1 MPDFTYQLIFKIKNR
16 INMKKANLYSILL
29 AGIAVL
35 GITSCENG
43 DAEFPNYDRSA
54 VYFAHQTPVRTLVM
68 GEDTYDTSLDNAHKC
83 KIYATMGGAYA
94 GSGSTVIDI
103 MVDNE
108 LCDNL
113 YFADG
118 VTPVRPMPSNYYTL
132 SSEQITLNE
141 FENLMGAVEVT
152 FSNEFFDDPASTS
165 NNYVIPLRMTHV
177 ENADSILQGVPK
189 EANAAWTNADMWDTA
204 PKNYVLYC
212 VKYINKWDAI
222 YLRRGIDQITEN
234 GNTTTNVR
242 HEFYMEDD
250 EQCDVNTRNLHT
262 AVFPVSTTIDG
273 APVTCDLLLAFND
286 NDECTITSGTEGFTA
301 SGTGKFVVDG
311 EKQSWG
317 NKDRDALYLDYH
329 IDFGSKQY
337 NTKDTLVVQTRGV
350 AYEEFSVIYQE

>member
-1 MPDFTYQLIFKIKNR
+1 MR
-16 INMKKANLYSILL
+16 KANLYSILL
-29 AGIAVL
+29 AGITAM

-43 DAEFPNYDRSA
+43 DAEFPNYDNSA

-68 GEDTYDTSLDNAHKC
+68 GEDTYDTSLDNDHKC

-103 MVDNE
+103 MVDDE

-118 VTPVRPMPSNYYTL
+118 VTPVRPMPANYYTL

-152 FSNEFFDDPASTS
+152 FSDAFFEDPASIENT
-165 NNYVIPLRMTHV
+165 YVIPLRMV
-177 ENADSILQGVPK
+177 NVVNADSILSGVPRTP
-189 EANAAWTNADMWDTA
+189 NAAWTNSAMWDTA

-212 VKYINKWDAI
+212 VKYINKWHAT

-234 GNTTTNVR
+234 GSTTTNVR
-242 HEFYMEDD
+242 HEQYIEDD
-250 EQCDVNTRNLHT
+250 EICNVTTKDLHT
-262 AVFPVSTTIDG
+262 AIFPVSTTVG
-273 APVTCDLLLAFND
+273 QETLTCDLVLTFND

-301 SGTGKFVVDG
+301 SGNGKFVVDG
-311 EKQSWG
+311 DKASWG
-317 NKDRDALYLDYH
+317 NEEDRNALYLDYN
-329 IDFGSKQY
+329 IDFGAKQY

-350 AYEEFSVIYQE
+350 AYEEFSTVYKE

>member
-1 MPDFTYQLIFKIKNR
+1 MRKV
-16 INMKKANLYSILL
+16 NLYSILL
-29 AGIAVL
+29 AGIAAL

-43 DAEFPNYDRSA
+43 DAEFPNYDNSA

-118 VTPVRPMPSNYYTL
+118 VTPVRPMPANYYTL

-152 FSNEFFDDPASTS
+152 FSDAFFEDPASIENT
-165 NNYVIPLRMTHV
+165 YVIPLRMV
-177 ENADSILQGVPK
+177 NVVNADSILSGVPRTP
-189 EANAAWTNADMWDTA
+189 NAAWTNSAMWDTA

-212 VKYINKWDAI
+212 VKYINKWHAT

-234 GNTTTNVR
+234 GSTTTNVR
-242 HEFYMEDD
+242 HEQYIEDD
-250 EQCDVNTRNLHT
+250 EICNVTTKDLHT
-262 AVFPVSTTIDG
+262 AIFPVSTTVG
-273 APVTCDLLLAFND
+273 QETLTCDLVLTFND

-301 SGTGKFVVDG
+301 SGNGKFVVDG
-311 EKQSWG
+311 DKASWG
-317 NKDRDALYLDYH
+317 NEEDRNALYLDYNV
-329 IDFGSKQY
+329 DFGTKQY
-337 NTKDTLVVQTRGV
+337 VTKDTLVVQTRGV
-350 AYEEFSVIYQE
+350 AYEEFSTVYKE

>member
-1 MPDFTYQLIFKIKNR
+1 MRKV
-16 INMKKANLYSILL
+16 NLYSILL
-29 AGIAVL
+29 AGITAL

-43 DAEFPNYDRSA
+43 DAEFPNYDNSA

-68 GEDTYDTSLDNAHKC
+68 GEDTYDTSLDNDHKC

-118 VTPVRPMPSNYYTL
+118 VTPVRPMPANYYTL

-152 FSNEFFDDPASTS
+152 FSDAFFEDPASIENT
-165 NNYVIPLRMTHV
+165 YVIPLRMV
-177 ENADSILQGVPK
+177 NVVNADSILSGVPRTP
-189 EANAAWTNADMWDTA
+189 NAAWTNSAMWDTA

-212 VKYINKWDAI
+212 VKYINKWHAT

-234 GNTTTNVR
+234 GSTTTNVR
-242 HEFYMEDD
+242 HEQYIEDD
-250 EQCDVNTRNLHT
+250 EICNVTTKDLHT
-262 AVFPVSTTIDG
+262 AIFPVSTTVG
-273 APVTCDLLLAFND
+273 QETLTCDLVLTFND

-301 SGTGKFVVDG
+301 SGNGKFVVDG
-311 EKQSWG
+311 DKASWG
-317 NKDRDALYLDYH
+317 NEEDRNALYLDYNV
-329 IDFGSKQY
+329 DFGTKQY
-337 NTKDTLVVQTRGV
+337 VTKDTLVVQTRGV
-350 AYEEFSVIYQE
+350 AYEEFSTVYKE

>member
-1 MPDFTYQLIFKIKNR
+1 MRKV
-16 INMKKANLYSILL
+16 NLYSILL
-29 AGIAVL
+29 AGIAAL

-43 DAEFPNYDRSA
+43 DAEFPNYDNSA

-103 MVDNE
+103 MVDDE

-118 VTPVRPMPSNYYTL
+118 VTPVRPMPANYYTL

-152 FSNEFFDDPASTS
+152 FSDAFFEDPASTE
-165 NNYVIPLRMTHV
+165 NTYVIPLRMV
-177 ENADSILQGVPK
+177 NVVNADSILSGVPRTP
-189 EANAAWTNADMWDTA
+189 NAAWTNSAMWDTA

-212 VKYINKWDAI
+212 VKYINKWHAT

-234 GNTTTNVR
+234 GSTTTNVR
-242 HEFYMEDD
+242 HEQYIEDD
-250 EQCDVNTRNLHT
+250 EICNVTTKDLHT
-262 AVFPVSTTIDG
+262 AIFPVSTTVG
-273 APVTCDLLLAFND
+273 QETLTCDLVLTFND

-301 SGTGKFVVDG
+301 SGNGKFVVDG
-311 EKQSWG
+311 DKASWG
-317 NKDRDALYLDYH
+317 NEEDRNALYLDYN
-329 IDFGSKQY
+329 IDFGAKQY

-350 AYEEFSVIYQE
+350 AYEEFSTVYKE

>member
-1 MPDFTYQLIFKIKNR
+1 MRKV
-16 INMKKANLYSILL
+16 NLYSILL
-29 AGIAVL
+29 AGITAL

-43 DAEFPNYDRSA
+43 DAEFPNYDNSA

-68 GEDTYDTSLDNAHKC
+68 GEDTYDTSLDNDHKC

-103 MVDNE
+103 MVDDE

-118 VTPVRPMPSNYYTL
+118 VTPVRPMPANYYTL

-152 FSNEFFDDPASTS
+152 FSDAFFEDPASIENT
-165 NNYVIPLRMTHV
+165 YVIPLRMV
-177 ENADSILQGVPK
+177 NVVNADSILSGVPRTP
-189 EANAAWTNADMWDTA
+189 NAAWTNSAMWDTA

-212 VKYINKWDAI
+212 VKYINKWHAT

-234 GNTTTNVR
+234 GSTTTNVR
-242 HEFYMEDD
+242 HEQYIEDD
-250 EQCDVNTRNLHT
+250 EICNVTTKDLHT
-262 AVFPVSTTIDG
+262 AIFPVSTTVG
-273 APVTCDLLLAFND
+273 QETLTCDLVLTFND

-301 SGTGKFVVDG
+301 SGNGKFVVDG
-311 EKQSWG
+311 DKASWG
-317 NKDRDALYLDYH
+317 NEEDRNALYLDYN
-329 IDFGSKQY
+329 IDFGAKQY

-350 AYEEFSVIYQE
+350 AYEEFSTVYKE

>member
-1 MPDFTYQLIFKIKNR
+1 MR
-16 INMKKANLYSILL
+16 KANLYSILL
-29 AGIAVL
+29 AGITAM

-43 DAEFPNYDRSA
+43 DAEFPNYDNSA

-68 GEDTYDTSLDNAHKC
+68 GEDTYDTSLDNDHKC

-103 MVDNE
+103 MVDDE

-118 VTPVRPMPSNYYTL
+118 VTPVRPMPANYYTL

-152 FSNEFFDDPASTS
+152 FSDAFFEDPASIENT
-165 NNYVIPLRMTHV
+165 YVIPLRMV
-177 ENADSILQGVPK
+177 NVVNADSILSGVPRTP
-189 EANAAWTNADMWDTA
+189 NAAWTNSAMWDTA

-212 VKYINKWDAI
+212 VKYINKWHAT

-234 GNTTTNVR
+234 GSTTTNVR
-242 HEFYMEDD
+242 HEQYIEDD
-250 EQCDVNTRNLHT
+250 EICNVTTKDLHT
-262 AVFPVSTTIDG
+262 AIFPVSTTVG
-273 APVTCDLLLAFND
+273 QETLTCDLVLTFND

-301 SGTGKFVVDG
+301 SGNGKFVVDG
-311 EKQSWG
+311 DKASWG
-317 NKDRDALYLDYH
+317 NEEDRNALYLDYN
-329 IDFGSKQY
+329 IDFGAKQY

-350 AYEEFSVIYQE
+350 AYEEFSTVYAE

>member
-1 MPDFTYQLIFKIKNR
+1 MR
-16 INMKKANLYSILL
+16 KANLYSILL
-29 AGIAVL
+29 AGITAM

-43 DAEFPNYDRSA
+43 DAEFPNYDNSA
-54 VYFAHQTPVRTLVM
+54 VYFAHQTPIRTLVM
-68 GEDTYDTSLDNAHKC
+68 GEDTYDTSLDNDHKC
-83 KIYATMGGAYA
+83 KIYATMGGAYS

-118 VTPVRPMPSNYYTL
+118 VTPVRPMPANYYTL

-152 FSNEFFDDPASTS
+152 FNNEFFEDPASTE
-165 NNYVIPLRMTHV
+165 NTYVIPLRMTHV
-177 ENADSILQGVPK
+177 VNADSILLGVPNTP
-189 EANAAWTNADMWDTA
+189 NAAWTNADMWDTA

-212 VKYINKWDAI
+212 VKYINKWHAT

-234 GNTTTNVR
+234 GSTTTNVR
-242 HEFYMEDD
+242 HE
-250 EQCDVNTRNLHT
+250 Q
-262 AVFPVSTTIDG
+262 AIFPVSTTVG
-273 APVTCDLLLAFND
+273 KETLTCDLVLTFND

-311 EKQSWG
+311 DKASWG
-317 NKDRDALYLDYH
+317 NQEDRNALYLDYN
-329 IDFGSKQY
+329 IDFGAKQY

-350 AYEEFSVIYQE
+350 AYEEFSTVYAE

>member
-1 MPDFTYQLIFKIKNR
+1 MR
-16 INMKKANLYSILL
+16 KANLYSILL
-29 AGIAVL
+29 AGITAM

-43 DAEFPNYDRSA
+43 DAEFPNYDNSA

-68 GEDTYDTSLDNAHKC
+68 GEDTYDTSLDNDHKC

-103 MVDNE
+103 MVDDE

-118 VTPVRPMPSNYYTL
+118 VTPVRPMPANYYTL

-152 FSNEFFDDPASTS
+152 FSDAFFEDPASIENT
-165 NNYVIPLRMTHV
+165 YVIPLRMV
-177 ENADSILQGVPK
+177 NVVNADSILSGVPRTP
-189 EANAAWTNADMWDTA
+189 NAAWTNSAMWDTA

-212 VKYINKWDAI
+212 VKYINKWHAT

-234 GNTTTNVR
+234 GSTTTNVR
-242 HEFYMEDD
+242 HEQYIEDD
-250 EQCDVNTRNLHT
+250 EICNVTTKDLHT
-262 AVFPVSTTIDG
+262 AIFPVSTTVG
-273 APVTCDLLLAFND
+273 QETLTCDLVLTFND

-301 SGTGKFVVDG
+301 SGSGKFVIDG
-311 EKQSWG
+311 DKASWG
-317 NKDRDALYLDYH
+317 NEEDRNALYLDYNV
-329 IDFGSKQY
+329 DFGTKQY
-337 NTKDTLVVQTRGV
+337 VTKDTLVVQTRGV
-350 AYEEFSVIYQE
+350 AYEEFSTVYKE

>member
-1 MPDFTYQLIFKIKNR
+1 MRKV
-16 INMKKANLYSILL
+16 NLYSILL
-29 AGIAVL
+29 AGIAAL

-43 DAEFPNYDRSA
+43 DAEFPNYDNSA

-103 MVDNE
+103 MVDDE

-118 VTPVRPMPSNYYTL
+118 VTPVRPMPANYYTL

-152 FSNEFFDDPASTS
+152 FSDAFFEDPASTE
-165 NNYVIPLRMTHV
+165 NTYVIPLRMV
-177 ENADSILQGVPK
+177 NVVNADSILSGVPRIP
-189 EANAAWTNADMWDTA
+189 NAAWTNSAMWDTA

-212 VKYINKWDAI
+212 VKYINKWHAT

-234 GNTTTNVR
+234 GSTTTNVR
-242 HEFYMEDD
+242 HEQYIEDD
-250 EQCDVNTRNLHT
+250 EVCNVTTKDLHT
-262 AVFPVSTTIDG
+262 AIFPVSTTVG
-273 APVTCDLLLAFND
+273 QETLTCDLVLTFND

-311 EKQSWG
+311 DKASWG
-317 NKDRDALYLDYH
+317 NQEDRNALYLDYN
-329 IDFGSKQY
+329 IDFGAKQY

-350 AYEEFSVIYQE
+350 AYEEFSTVYKE

>member
-1 MPDFTYQLIFKIKNR
+1 MRKV
-16 INMKKANLYSILL
+16 NLYSILL
-29 AGIAVL
+29 AGIAAL

-43 DAEFPNYDRSA
+43 DAEFPNYDNSA

-103 MVDNE
+103 MVDDE

-118 VTPVRPMPSNYYTL
+118 VTPVRPMPANYYTL

-152 FSNEFFDDPASTS
+152 FNNEFFEDPASTE
-165 NNYVIPLRMTHV
+165 NTYVIPLRMTHV
-177 ENADSILQGVPK
+177 VNADSILLGVPNTP
-189 EANAAWTNADMWDTA
+189 NAAWTNADMWDTA

-212 VKYINKWDAI
+212 VKYINKWHAT

-234 GNTTTNVR
+234 GSTTTNVR
-242 HEFYMEDD
+242 HEQYIEDD
-250 EQCDVNTRNLHT
+250 EICNVTTKDLHT
-262 AVFPVSTTIDG
+262 AIFPVSTTVG
-273 APVTCDLLLAFND
+273 KETLTCDLVLTFND

-311 EKQSWG
+311 DKASWG
-317 NKDRDALYLDYH
+317 NQEDRNALYLDYN
-329 IDFGSKQY
+329 IDFGAKQY

-350 AYEEFSVIYQE
+350 AYEEFSTVYAE

>member
-1 MPDFTYQLIFKIKNR
+1 MRKV
-16 INMKKANLYSILL
+16 NLYSILL
-29 AGIAVL
+29 AGITAL

-43 DAEFPNYDRSA
+43 DAEFPNYDNSA

-68 GEDTYDTSLDNAHKC
+68 GEDTYDTSLDNDHKC

-118 VTPVRPMPSNYYTL
+118 VTPVRPMPANYYTL

-152 FSNEFFDDPASTS
+152 FSDAFFEDPASIENT
-165 NNYVIPLRMTHV
+165 YVIPLRMV
-177 ENADSILQGVPK
+177 NVVNADSILSGVPRTP
-189 EANAAWTNADMWDTA
+189 NAAWTNSAMWDTA

-212 VKYINKWDAI
+212 VKYINKWHAT

-234 GNTTTNVR
+234 GSTTTNVR
-242 HEFYMEDD
+242 HEQYIEDD
-250 EQCDVNTRNLHT
+250 EICNVTTKDLHT
-262 AVFPVSTTIDG
+262 AIFPVSTTVG
-273 APVTCDLLLAFND
+273 QETLTCDLVLTFND

-301 SGTGKFVVDG
+301 SGNGKFVVDG
-311 EKQSWG
+311 DKASWG
-317 NKDRDALYLDYH
+317 NEEDRNALYLDYN
-329 IDFGSKQY
+329 IDFGAKQY

-350 AYEEFSVIYQE
+350 AYEEFSTVYKE